1 MTTYG
6 TIPTAAPGP
15 SNLEFFSR
23 AKERIRSS
31 IGIRRPWKEMI
42 QFDSINLPPSFGES
56 TVRIRTNLAYFQVNY
71 AIVVLLILFL
81 SLLWHPVSLIVF
93 FITMAAWL
101 YLYFLR
107 DEPLVIYGRTIDDR
121 AVLIVLFVITLI
133 FLFLTDATVNIM
145 VGFLIGVF
153 VVLVHSVVRR
163 SDDVFVEDE
172 EGLGSGMLLPGG
184 GVPKVPLKEAASSY
198 YSSS

>member
-1 MTTYG
+1 M
-6 TIPTAAPGP
+6 
-15 SNLEFFSR
+15 
-23 AKERIRSS
+23 
-31 IGIRRPWKEMI
+31 
-42 QFDSINLPPSFGES
+42 
-56 TVRIRTNLAYFQVNY
+56 
-71 AIVVLLILFL
+71 
-81 SLLWHPVSLIVF
+81 
-93 FITMAAWL
+93 
-101 YLYFLR
+101 
-107 DEPLVIYGRTIDDR
+107 IYGRTIDDR

>member
-1 MTTYG
+1 
-6 TIPTAAPGP
+6 
-15 SNLEFFSR
+15 
-23 AKERIRSS
+23 
-31 IGIRRPWKEMI
+31 MI

-71 AIVVLLILFL
+71 AIIVLLILFL

-93 FITMAAWL
+93 FITMVAWL